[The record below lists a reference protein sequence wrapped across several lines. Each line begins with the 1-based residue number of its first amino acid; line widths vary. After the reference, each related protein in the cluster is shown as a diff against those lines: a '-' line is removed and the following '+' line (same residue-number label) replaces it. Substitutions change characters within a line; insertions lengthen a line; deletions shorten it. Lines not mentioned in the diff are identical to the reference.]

1 MAITRAQQARQMLK
15 KGSKEPVE
23 QAGVMNYMPS
33 EMVTVPKIAKSSP
46 EHPTAKLAYITDA
59 EKKLLIKKNLHGSLK
74 GKPNRGPGGIPSL
87 QGDFGSPTG
96 QVSTA
101 AGSFDEPGG
110 TYSGGG
116 ADFGGAGGD
125 FADDS
130 GVSVQDQ
137 RKAAAEAKRKAAQ
150 TIIKPDFEGPD
161 FGPRFGI
168 PQTTA
173 QKKAL
178 QNYLNQVDLAMYG
191 KDPLVIGDEDDADS
205 IDDLLTSGTDAA
217 KLLEDDKKSE
227 LVESLINQPVTGA
240 DTGILSVDMA
250 TGALAEMFGKN
261 QAKLRS
267 NLVDL
272 SERQAK
278 ERIINYPGFMTKDG
292 QPMSFDANAKIQS
305 NYLSN
310 LLDQKKKEYLNDPD
324 KNFTY
329 DGPDKKTGRIDLYD
343 LKPGDQKEIN
353 KKFNEARMKG
363 QIDASGNF
371 KAGVYITKDGLIID
385 NRDDR
390 GGGRSPDPA
399 TITSNPELLKLQK
412 ENKDLQNQLA
422 QQDQNIFYR
431 LAADGGMIEDA
442 PVGGIMDLESGRQM
456 YFLGKLV
463 KKATRAVKKI
473 VKSPLGKA
481 ALIGGLGY
489 LGFKGMGGA
498 SGLSKFLF
506 KEGGKGLSFGE
517 LLKGG
522 LTGKGMLALGGAL
535 TAAPLLFG
543 RQEEDDTIDPALL
556 GPRINIAEL
565 LANPYQ
571 ATLGTGFVR
580 SAADGGRIGYKDGT
594 IESGAMMSEK
604 EMKKL
609 AKSPLYK
616 GFKKMYGVDPSSAK
630 DNPAYDEKFS
640 VFETLFK
647 KGYQKGGDV
656 EPVAKKTMPLLDMD
670 GQEMDLR
677 DNGGFVPIGRMEKA
691 DDVPA
696 RLSKNEFVFTA
707 DAVRNAGDGDVDKG
721 AEVMYNMMKN
731 LERGGN
737 VSDESQGL
745 EGAREMF
752 QTSKRLEE
760 VL

>member
-87 QGDFGSPTG
+87 QGDFGT
-96 QVSTA
+96 
-101 AGSFDEPGG
+101 PGG
-110 TYSGGG
+110 FVGGG
-116 ADFGGAGGD
+116 GGRQDDDVSGRRDTGTGD
-125 FADDS
+125 YRDSTRPDD
-130 GVSVQDQ
+130 VAAR
-137 RKAAAEAKRKAAQ
+137 RKYEKNRAAREKAAQ

-161 FGPRFGI
+161 RGPLA
-168 PQTTA
+168 TKTA
-173 QKKAL
+173 AQQKAFRDFYKGMGLGDDAIL
-178 QNYLNQVDLAMYG
+178 ADLTG
-191 KDPLVIGDEDDADS
+191 EDDDQKPVFDFASLAADDPVN
-205 IDDLLTSGTDAA
+205 IFA
-217 KLLEDDKKSE
+217 DDKKQE
-227 LVESLINQPVTGA
+227 LVESAVNQPINLPDFPGA
-240 DTGILSVDMA
+240 TSLIA
-250 TGALAEMFGKN
+250 NAFKN
-261 QAKLRS
+261 QLQKNAANLRQGI
-267 NLVDL
+267 VDL
-272 SERQAK
+272 SDRFSK
-278 ERIINYPGFMTKDG
+278 ERTINYPKFMTKDG
-292 QPMSFDANAKIQS
+292 KQMSFDANLRTK
-305 NYLSN
+305 SN
-310 LLDQKKKEYLNDPD
+310 LLSSLLDEYKNEYLDDPK

-343 LKPGDQKEIN
+343 LKPEDQKQILKEVLD
-353 KKFNEARMKG
+353 ARLQG
-363 QIDASGNF
+363 LTDAAGNL
-371 KAGVYITKDGLIID
+371 KAGVRIEKIPFRKADGKIEYRNQIID

-390 GGGRSPDPA
+390 GGGSDPV

-422 QQDQNIFYR
+422 QQDQNRFFR
-431 LAADGGMIEDA
+431 LMAEGGMTEDA
-442 PVGGIMDLESGRQM
+442 PVGGIMDLETGRQM

-473 VKSPLGKA
+473 VKSPIGKA
-481 ALIGGLGY
+481 ALGFAAFKFGPGIGTFLKDKALDFGLY
-489 LGFKGMGGA
+489 KA
-498 SGLSKFLF
+498 
-506 KEGGKGLSFGE
+506 GE
-517 LLKGG
+517 G
-522 LTGKGMLALGGAL
+522 LTGKGMFSLAAAL
-535 TAAPLLFG
+535 TAAPLLF
-543 RQEEDDTIDPALL
+543 QQEEEDDPMDPALL
-556 GPRINIAEL
+556 GPRLDIPGI

-571 ATLGTGFVR
+571 ASLGGGFR
-580 SAADGGRIGYKDGT
+580 RTAADGGRIGYKEGT

-707 DAVRNAGDGDVDKG
+707 DAVRNAGDGDIDKG

-731 LERGGN
+731 LEDGGN
-737 VSDESQGL
+737 VSEESQGL
-745 EGAREMF
+745 EGARNMF
-752 QTSKRLEE
+752 QTAQRLEE